1 MSRRA
6 ISHRPSR
13 VDVKELLRRSAQAGA
28 EQAELQFADIT
39 GALKSVF
46 VPVRRLDEVLDGGEW
61 FDGSAIAGST
71 RELESDMYLRPD
83 LATFSLASSSVEPIC
98 ARFIC
103 DVVTPD
109 GERYLGDSRSALRT
123 IVEQARDDGLDYW
136 VAPEVEFFLFP
147 QDADGPQLA
156 ADGASG
162 YFERSRGRSR
172 QVELRI
178 VSTLERMGIR
188 IRSSHHEV
196 ATGQFELDLPFRDAL
211 HTADSLATLKPAV
224 KEIAASA
231 GLRASFMPKPL
242 SDAAGSGMHT
252 HQVALLH
259 DGTNAFHDP
268 QAPYGLSEVGRRFA
282 AGQLHHAPGMSAL
295 LAPLVNSYK
304 RLVPGYEAPIAGSWG
319 RHNRSALLRVPTPA
333 PDATSTLDGAGTRL
347 ELRLPD
353 PSCNPYLAFAAMLT
367 AGLDGLESGLELGP
381 PMEEID
387 HGFQGGPKQ
396 TVPSLPASLGE
407 ALVAL
412 EDDDVIAAAL
422 GSGLI
427 ELFVAAKTV
436 EWERYRRQVTP
447 WELEAYLDEY

>member
-1 MSRRA
+1 
-6 ISHRPSR
+6 
-13 VDVKELLRRSAQAGA
+13 VDVKELLRRSALAGA
-28 EQAELQFADIT
+28 VQVELEFADIT

-46 VPVRRLDEVLDGGEW
+46 VPVRRLGEVLDWGEW

-71 RELESDMYLRPD
+71 RELEADMYLRPD
-83 LATFSLASSSVEPIC
+83 FDTFSLASSSDPIC
-98 ARFIC
+98 ARLIC

-109 GERYLGDSRSALRT
+109 GERYPGDSRSALRA
-123 IVEQARDDGLDYW
+123 IVAQALEGGLEYW

-147 QDADGPQLA
+147 ADSEGLRPNRPETSA
-156 ADGASG
+156 

-172 QVELRI
+172 QVELKI
-178 VSTLERMGIR
+178 VSSLERMGIR

-211 HTADSLATLKPAV
+211 WTADALSTLKPAV
-224 KEIAASA
+224 KELAASF

-242 SDAAGSGMHT
+242 VDAAGSGMHT
-252 HQVALLH
+252 HQIVLLA
-259 DGTNAFHDP
+259 DGSNAFTDAK
-268 QAPYGLSEVGRRFA
+268 APYGLSEVGRRFA
-282 AGQLHHAPGMSAL
+282 AGQLYHAPGMSAL

-304 RLVPGYEAPIAGSWG
+304 RLVPGYEAPVAGSWG
-319 RHNRSALLRVPTPA
+319 RHNRSALLRVPTPERETA
-333 PDATSTLDGAGTRL
+333 SSLDADGTRL

-367 AGLDGLESGLELGP
+367 AGLDGLEAELELGP
-381 PMEEID
+381 PMEELD

-396 TVPSLPASLGE
+396 SVRSLPASLGE

-412 EDDDVIAAAL
+412 ENDDVIAASL

-427 ELFVAAKTV
+427 DLFVAAKTV

-447 WELEAYLDEY
+447 WEIDMYLDQY